1 MEMTKSMIFKSLEN
15 WHRVEFAYCESLIWF
30 AVRPAPRFLPV
41 ERGIGVRLAQS
52 ASSPFLKRIS
62 LPCAGST
69 FYQQNVDRAIKKKK
83 WTPQRIGLG
92 IAALA
97 FVAFSVYSIALA
109 GRHSS
114 LNVNR
119 EKITVS
125 KVERGVFDEFIV
137 VTGVVQP
144 LKTYQLDAIEGGY
157 VSQKLLDG
165 GATVRQG
172 DLILKLENQ
181 RLTMDFVNRET
192 EMYRLIN
199 ELENTKLSLKQD
211 KFALRRTLSELDYQ
225 IQQAKDDH
233 ERNAKLFADGV
244 ISSQEFTRTKIAYER
259 LTQQR
264 EIEIENQKFQEENSL
279 VQIKQL
285 EGTLDRTRTN
295 LIMMKQNLENLS
307 VKAPVSGLLSR
318 VDVEIGASITA
329 GQNIGQID
337 DLNGFKMRVEV
348 DEHYISRIFPGLEG
362 SFEFSGA
369 TTKLVV
375 SKVYPEVR
383 NGRFE
388 VDMTFEKK
396 IPEGIRRG
404 QSVPVRLQL
413 GKPAEATLLPTGGF
427 FSDTGGNWVYVLNE
441 SGSKAEK
448 RNISLGRKNPQFF
461 EVLSGLEPGEQVITS
476 SYENFGDKDILNLQ

>member
-1 MEMTKSMIFKSLEN
+1 MDRPIKKKVFTFQ
-15 WHRVEFAYCESLIWF
+15 RVAIGLCTVGFLIF
-30 AVRPAPRFLPV
+30 AVRTVLN
-41 ERGIGVRLAQS
+41 
-52 ASSPFLKRIS
+52 
-62 LPCAGST
+62 GS
-69 FYQQNVDRAIKKKK
+69 Q
-83 WTPQRIGLG
+83 
-92 IAALA
+92 
-97 FVAFSVYSIALA
+97 
-109 GRHSS
+109 SS

-157 VSQKLLDG
+157 VAQKLLDG
-165 GATVRQG
+165 GATVKQG

-199 ELENTKLSLKQD
+199 ELENTKLRLKQD
-211 KFALRRTLSELDYQ
+211 KFTLRKTLSELDFQ
-225 IQQAKDDH
+225 IQQARADH
-233 ERNAKLFADGV
+233 DRNTKLVADKI
-244 ISSQEFTRTKIAYER
+244 ISQQEWERTKITYER
-259 LTQQR
+259 LVGQR
-264 EIEIENQKFQEENSL
+264 EIEVENQKFQEENSL

-295 LIMMKQNLENLS
+295 LSMMKQNLENLS
-307 VKAPVSGLLSR
+307 VRAPVSGLLSR

-337 DLNGFKMRVEV
+337 DLQGFKMRVEV

-362 SFEFSGA
+362 SFEFNGEKV
-369 TTKLVV
+369 KLLV

-383 NGRFE
+383 NGRFD
-388 VDMTFEKK
+388 VDMTFEK

-413 GKPAEATLLPTGGF
+413 GKPAEATLLATGGF
-427 FSDTGGNWVYVLNE
+427 FSDTGGNWVYVLDE
-441 SGSKAEK
+441 GSAKATK

-476 SYENFGDKDILNLQ
+476 SYENFGDKDILNLE

>member
-1 MEMTKSMIFKSLEN
+1 
-15 WHRVEFAYCESLIWF
+15 
-30 AVRPAPRFLPV
+30 
-41 ERGIGVRLAQS
+41 
-52 ASSPFLKRIS
+52 
-62 LPCAGST
+62 
-69 FYQQNVDRAIKKKK
+69 VDRVIKKKK
-83 WTPQRIGLG
+83 WTPQRIAIGVA
-92 IAALA
+92 ILA
-97 FVAFSVYSIALA
+97 FAAFSVYSIALA

-119 EKITVS
+119 DKITVS

-157 VSQKLLDG
+157 VSQKMIDG

-172 DLILKLENQ
+172 DLILKLDNQ

-225 IQQAKDDH
+225 IQQARDDH
-233 ERNAKLFADGV
+233 ERNTKLFSDGV
-244 ISSQEFTRTKIAYER
+244 ISQQEFTRTKIAFER

-295 LIMMKQNLENLS
+295 LTMMKQNLENLS

-318 VDVEIGASITA
+318 VDVEIGASIVA

-362 SFEFSGA
+362 SFEFNGA

-388 VDMTFEKK
+388 VDMTFDQK
-396 IPEGIRRG
+396 IPDGIRRG

-441 SGSKAEK
+441 GGSQAEK
-448 RNISLGRKNPQFF
+448 RNISLGRKNPQFY

>member
-1 MEMTKSMIFKSLEN
+1 MD
-15 WHRVEFAYCESLIWF
+15 
-30 AVRPAPRFLPV
+30 RP
-41 ERGIGVRLAQS
+41 IQ
-52 ASSPFLKRIS
+52 
-62 LPCAGST
+62 
-69 FYQQNVDRAIKKKK
+69 KKK
-83 WTPQRIGLG
+83 WTPQRIGIG
-92 IAALA
+92 IGVLA
-97 FVAFSVYSIALA
+97 FMAFSIYTLVWS

-119 EKITVS
+119 EKITIS

-157 VSQKLLDG
+157 VAQKLLDG
-165 GATVRQG
+165 GATVKKG

-181 RLTMDFVNRET
+181 RLMMDFVNRET

-211 KFALRRTLSELDYQ
+211 KFTLRKTLSELDYQ
-225 IQQAKDDH
+225 IQQAKIDN
-233 ERNAKLFADGV
+233 ERNSKLFEDGV
-244 ISSQEFTRTKIAYER
+244 ISRQEFERTKITFDR
-259 LTQQR
+259 LSEQR
-264 EIEIENQKFQEENSL
+264 EIEIENQKFQEENNL

-285 EGTLDRTRTN
+285 EGTLERTRNN
-295 LIMMKQNLENLS
+295 LSMMKENLENLS

-337 DLNGFKMRVEV
+337 DLDGFKMRVEV

-362 SFEFSGA
+362 SFEFNGA

-375 SKVYPEVR
+375 SKVYPEVKS
-383 NGRFE
+383 GRFE
-388 VDMTFEKK
+388 VDMTFEGN
-396 IPEGIRRG
+396 IPDGIRRG

-413 GKPAEATLLPTGGF
+413 GKPAEAVLLPTGGF
-427 FSDTGGNWVYVLNE
+427 FSDTGGNWVYVVSK
-441 SGSKAEK
+441 SGSQAEK
-448 RNISLGRKNPQFF
+448 RDISLGRKNPQYF
-461 EVLSGLEPGEQVITS
+461 EVLSGLEPGEEVVTS
-476 SYENFGDKDILNLQ
+476 SYENFGDKDVLNLQ

>member
-1 MEMTKSMIFKSLEN
+1 MD
-15 WHRVEFAYCESLIWF
+15 RV
-30 AVRPAPRFLPV
+30 
-41 ERGIGVRLAQS
+41 
-52 ASSPFLKRIS
+52 
-62 LPCAGST
+62 
-69 FYQQNVDRAIKKKK
+69 IKKKK
-83 WTPQRIGLG
+83 WTPQRIAIGVA
-92 IAALA
+92 ILA
-97 FVAFSVYSIALA
+97 FAAFSVYSIALA

-119 EKITVS
+119 DKITVS

-157 VSQKLLDG
+157 VSQKMIDG

-172 DLILKLENQ
+172 DLILKLDNQ

-225 IQQAKDDH
+225 IQQARDDH
-233 ERNAKLFADGV
+233 ERNTKLFSDGV
-244 ISSQEFTRTKIAYER
+244 ISQQEFTRTKIAFER

-295 LIMMKQNLENLS
+295 LTMMKQNLENLS

-318 VDVEIGASITA
+318 VDVEIGASIVA

-362 SFEFSGA
+362 SFEFNGA

-388 VDMTFEKK
+388 VDMTFDQK
-396 IPEGIRRG
+396 IPDGIRRG

-441 SGSKAEK
+441 GGSQAEK
-448 RNISLGRKNPQFF
+448 RNISLGRKNPQFY

>member
-1 MEMTKSMIFKSLEN
+1 MD
-15 WHRVEFAYCESLIWF
+15 RV
-30 AVRPAPRFLPV
+30 
-41 ERGIGVRLAQS
+41 
-52 ASSPFLKRIS
+52 
-62 LPCAGST
+62 
-69 FYQQNVDRAIKKKK
+69 IKKKK
-83 WTPQRIGLG
+83 WTLQRIAIGVA
-92 IAALA
+92 ILA
-97 FVAFSVYSIALA
+97 FAAFSVYSIALA
-109 GRHSS
+109 GKHSS

-119 EKITVS
+119 EKITIS

-157 VSQKLLDG
+157 VSQKLIDG

-211 KFALRRTLSELDYQ
+211 KFTLRRTLSELDYQ
-225 IQQAKDDH
+225 IQQARDDH
-233 ERNAKLFADGV
+233 ERNTKLFSDGV
-244 ISSQEFTRTKIAYER
+244 ISKQEFTRTKIAFER

-318 VDVEIGASITA
+318 VDVEIGASIVA

-337 DLNGFKMRVEV
+337 DLNGFKCVWKWTNTTFRASFRAWKALSNSMAPPPNWSFRKYTPKCATV
-348 DEHYISRIFPGLEG
+348 D
-362 SFEFSGA
+362 
-369 TTKLVV
+369 
-375 SKVYPEVR
+375 SKS
-383 NGRFE
+383 
-388 VDMTFEKK
+388 T
-396 IPEGIRRG
+396 
-404 QSVPVRLQL
+404 
-413 GKPAEATLLPTGGF
+413 
-427 FSDTGGNWVYVLNE
+427 
-441 SGSKAEK
+441 
-448 RNISLGRKNPQFF
+448 
-461 EVLSGLEPGEQVITS
+461 
-476 SYENFGDKDILNLQ
+476 